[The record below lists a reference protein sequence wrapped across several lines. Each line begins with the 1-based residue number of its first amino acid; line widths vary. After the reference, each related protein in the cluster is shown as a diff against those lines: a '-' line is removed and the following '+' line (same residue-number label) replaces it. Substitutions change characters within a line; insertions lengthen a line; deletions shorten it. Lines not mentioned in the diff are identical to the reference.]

1 MTQKEI
7 VLNLFKSKR
16 FVTIRDIE
24 LSGINSAYSILKK
37 VSKEIGLKW
46 AWDFSLTTNKKFKY
60 WWVR

>member
-24 LSGINSAYSILKK
+24 LSGIIQHIKK
-37 VSKEIGLKW
+37 GVKR
-46 AWDFSLTTNKKFKY
+46 D
-60 WWVR
+60 WVKMGVGF